1 MDKEENEVEKEARMD
16 LNLEAMR
23 GENDNKA

>member
-1 MDKEENEVEKEARMD
+1 VDKEENEVEKEARVD

-23 GENDNKA
+23 GENDKKA